1 MIKVEGLKKRYDS
14 EYVLDDLSMNVKKGS
29 IYGLIG
35 SNGAGKSTLL
45 NVLSG
50 VYKPDGGRAEISGEA
65 IYENNRVKAVTAYIT
80 DDPFCFTGAS
90 MREMAQYLD
99 KMYDS
104 FSMERFYEA
113 AKLFP
118 LDMNKRLSSFSKGMK
133 RQAAIVLAVAQM
145 PDVMLC
151 DECFDGLDPVVRQ
164 MVKKLFVSEA
174 AERGMTVVISS
185 HNLRE
190 MENLCDTVGIL
201 HDKKI
206 VIERSMEDI
215 KDGMHRYSAAYKP
228 MIDIEELKKTLDVV
242 SLKRRGNVLEIVARG
257 SKDETEKAL
266 ESFSPLLIDE
276 IELTLED
283 IFICEMEAG
292 GYDFSKILL

>member
-1 MIKVEGLKKRYDS
+1 MIKVENLKKRYDK
-14 EYVLDDLSMNVKKGS
+14 EYVLDNLSMNVKKGS
-29 IYGLIG
+29 IYALIG

-50 VYKPDGGRAEISGEA
+50 VYKPDGGTAEIKGEG
-65 IYENNRVKAVTAYIT
+65 IYENNRVKAATAYIT
-80 DDPFCFTGAS
+80 DDPFYFTGAS

-104 FSMERFYEA
+104 FSMEKFSET
-113 AKLFP
+113 AKMFP
-118 LDMNKRLSSFSKGMK
+118 LDVNKRLSSFSKGMK
-133 RQAAIVLAVAQM
+133 RQAAIVLALAQN
-145 PDVMLC
+145 PEVLLC

-164 MVKKLFVSEA
+164 MVKGLFVSEV
-174 AERGMTVVISS
+174 AERKMTVVISS

-190 MENLCDTVGIL
+190 MENLCDTIGVL

-206 VIERSMEDI
+206 VIERSMIDI
-215 KDGMHRYSAAYKP
+215 KESMHRYSAAYKP
-228 MIDIEELKKTLDVV
+228 MIDIGELRKMLDIV
-242 SLKRRGNVLEIVARG
+242 SLKQRGNVLEIVARG
-257 SKDETEKAL
+257 NRAEIEKVL
-266 ESFSPLLIDE
+266 ESFSPLLADE

-283 IFICEMEAG
+283 IFICEMEVS